1 MFLLHIVFLLVGT
14 GALGPLR
21 CVQDIRT
28 ISADAVRP
36 VIAQDFH
43 DALNQVRA
51 RYLISQSLAPLSRAT
66 LLATGHCVV
75 SVSPAALLFDAPA
88 VFQTRTSRSTLRGTS
103 SLGRSRRVCDLAA
116 AP

>member
-1 MFLLHIVFLLVGT
+1 MLAS

-51 RYLISQSLAPLSRAT
+51 RYNSSPSLFHLYALFRAV
-66 LLATGHCVV
+66 LFKSGL
-75 SVSPAALLFDAPA
+75 LLFLCSPLP
-88 VFQTRTSRSTLRGTS
+88 RS
-103 SLGRSRRVCDLAA
+103 
-116 AP
+116 